1 MPLSKAQGT
10 PQKVSRKKWKS
21 WRESVFCTYMAAV
34 PMNSLQLAAVVVAN
48 FQAALKI
55 LKYRLMILDIKE
67 LLNNMHKSVVCAAL

>member
-1 MPLSKAQGT
+1 MMGWDMGNVA
-10 PQKVSRKKWKS
+10 W
-21 WRESVFCTYMAAV
+21 Y
-34 PMNSLQLAAVVVAN
+34 LQAVAN